1 MKELAGYEYP
11 QGIALQDQRCVSDF
25 KQRLLIPEHERT
37 ENVIPQQ
44 LRPTAYC
51 IFSIQATT

>member
-11 QGIALQDQRCVSDF
+11 QGIALQDQRCVSLTSSNVF
-25 KQRLLIPEHERT
+25 ERT